1 MQFNDIYQGLISGKE
16 KLALVGL
23 GYVGMPIAVEFAK
36 HVPVIGFDINDKRV
50 NEYKNGIDATNEVG
64 AAIKNTTVDFT
75 ADPTRLKEARFI
87 IVAVPTPV
95 NEDNSPDL
103 RPVEG
108 ASKTVGQNLAPGS
121 IVVFESTVYPG
132 VTEDICIPIIEKE
145 SGLKCGVDWKIGYSP
160 ERINPGDKVHTLTT
174 IRKVVSGMD
183 EESAQE
189 IKKVY
194 DIVIKAGTYPVS
206 NIKTAEAVK
215 VVENSQRD
223 INIAFMNEI
232 AIICDKLKIDTD
244 EVLAGMNTKWNALGF
259 KPGLVGG
266 HCIGVD
272 PYYLTNAA
280 EKLGYH
286 SQIILNGRQVN
297 DSMGGFVADA
307 AIKEMIEAGMA
318 PKKAIV
324 VILGLTF
331 KENCPDTRNSKVVDI
346 IRRLEEYDIHP
357 MVADSWADPEVAK
370 HEYGVDLVPFAE
382 IPKADCIIVAVGHN
396 EFRSMSMMQF
406 KEMYKPELK
415 DEEKVLIDVKSLYR
429 MDELKA
435 SGMRYWRL

>member
-36 HVPVIGFDINDKRV
+36 HVKVIGFDINEKRV

-64 AAIKNTTVDFT
+64 PAIKNSKVDFT
-75 ADPTRLKEARFI
+75 ANPTRLKEARFI
-87 IVAVPTPV
+87 VVAVPTPV

-108 ASKTVGQNLAPGS
+108 ASKTVGQNLSAGT

-132 VTEDICIPIIEKE
+132 VTEDICVPIIEKE

-183 EESAQE
+183 AEASQE

-194 DIVIKAGTYPVS
+194 DIVIKAGTYTVS

-232 AIICDKLKIDTD
+232 AIICDKLGIDTD

-318 PKKAIV
+318 PKKATV

-346 IRRLEEYDIHP
+346 INRLKEYDIHP
-357 MVADSWADPEVAK
+357 VVADAWADPEVAK
-370 HEYGVDLVPFAE
+370 HEYGVDLVSFDE
-382 IPKADCIIVAVGHN
+382 LPKADCIIVAVGHN
-396 EFRSMSMMQF
+396 AFRSMSMMQL
-406 KEMYKPELK
+406 KEMFKSELA
-415 DEEKVLIDVKSLYR
+415 DEEKVIIDVKSLYR

-435 SGMRYWRL
+435 SGMRFWRL

>member
-1 MQFNDIYQGLISGKE
+1 MEFNNIYQGLISGKE

-36 HVPVIGFDINDKRV
+36 HIKVIGFDINEKRV
-50 NEYKNGIDATNEVG
+50 NEYANGIDATNEVG
-64 AAIKNTTVDFT
+64 EAIKDTTVEFT
-75 ADPTRLKEARFI
+75 ADPTRLKEAKFI
-87 IVAVPTPV
+87 VVAVPTPV
-95 NEDNSPDL
+95 NEDNTPDL

-108 ASKTVGQNLAPGS
+108 ASRTVGQNLSAGT

-132 VTEDICIPIIEKE
+132 VTEDICVPIIERE

-160 ERINPGDKVHTLTT
+160 ERINPGDRVHTLTS

-183 EESAQE
+183 EESARE

-194 DIVIKAGTYPVS
+194 DIVIKAGTFPVS

-272 PYYLTNAA
+272 PYYLTNVA

-297 DSMGGFVADA
+297 DSMGSFVADA

-318 PKKAIV
+318 PKKATV

-346 IRRLEEYDIHP
+346 INRLKEYEIEP
-357 MVADSWADPEVAK
+357 IVTDSWADADVAK
-370 HEYGVDLVPFAE
+370 HEYGVELVSWE
-382 IPKADCIIVAVGHN
+382 DIPKADCVIVAVGHN
-396 EFRSMSMMQF
+396 EYRSMSMMQIKELF
-406 KEMYKPELK
+406 KDELT

-435 SGMRYWRL
+435 SGMRFWRL

>member
-1 MQFNDIYQGLISGKE
+1 MDYNNLYTELISGRE

-36 HVPVIGFDINDKRV
+36 HINVIGFDINEKRV
-50 NEYKNGIDATNEVG
+50 EEYRNGIDSTNEVG
-64 AAIKNTTVDFT
+64 EAISNTTVDFT
-75 ADPTRLKEARFI
+75 SDPAKLKEAKFI

-95 NEDNSPDL
+95 KDDNSPDL
-103 RPVEG
+103 EPVKG
-108 ASKTVGQNLAPGS
+108 ASRTIGRNLSPGT

-132 VTEDICIPIIEKE
+132 VTEDICVPIIEKE
-145 SGLKCGVDWKIGYSP
+145 SGLKCGKDWKVGYSP
-160 ERINPGDKVHTLTT
+160 ERINPGDRVHTLTN
-174 IRKVVSGMD
+174 IKKVVSGMD
-183 EESAQE
+183 EESARA

-194 DIVIKAGTYPVS
+194 DIVIKAGTFPVS
-206 NIKTAEAVK
+206 TIKTAEAVK

-232 AIICDKLKIDTD
+232 AIICDKMGIDTD

-297 DSMGGFVADA
+297 DSMGAYVADA
-307 AIKEMIEAGMA
+307 AIKQMIEAGMA
-318 PKKAIV
+318 PKKATV

-346 IRRLEEYDIHP
+346 INRLKEYDIDP
-357 MVADSWADPEVAK
+357 IVTDNWADKAVAK
-370 HEYGVDLVPFAE
+370 HEYGVDLVPYDD
-382 IPKADCIIVAVGHN
+382 IPKADCVIVAVGHK
-396 EFRSMSMMQF
+396 EYRSMSTMQLKMLF
-406 KEMYKPELK
+406 KEELA

-429 MDELKA
+429 MDELEA
-435 SGMRYWRL
+435 SGMRFWRL

>member
-1 MQFNDIYQGLISGKE
+1 MDFNNIYSGLISGKE

-36 HVPVIGFDINDKRV
+36 HINVIGFDINEKRID
-50 NEYKNGIDATNEVG
+50 EYKNGIDSTNEVG
-64 AAIKNTTVDFT
+64 AAIKNTTVEFT
-75 ADPTRLKEARFI
+75 ADPSKLSEAKFI

-95 NEDNSPDL
+95 KEDNSPDL
-103 RPVEG
+103 HPVEG
-108 ASKTVGQNLAPGS
+108 ASKTVGQNIVPGT

-132 VTEDICIPIIEKE
+132 VTEDICVPIIEKE

-160 ERINPGDKVHTLTT
+160 ERINPGDRVHTLTN

-183 EESAQE
+183 EESLDE

-194 DIVIKAGTYPVS
+194 DIVIKAGTFPVS
-206 NIKTAEAVK
+206 TIKTAEAVK

-232 AIICDKLKIDTD
+232 AMICDKMGIDTI
-244 EVLAGMNTKWNALGF
+244 EVLDGMNTKWNALNF

-297 DSMGGFVADA
+297 DSVGAYVADA
-307 AIKEMIEAGMA
+307 AIKQMIEAGKA
-318 PKKAIV
+318 PKKSV
-324 VILGLTF
+324 VLILGLTF

-346 IRRLEEYDIHP
+346 VKRLQEFEIEP
-357 MVADSWADPEVAK
+357 VVTDSWADPEVAK
-370 HEYGVDLVPFAE
+370 KEYGIELTSYNE
-382 IPKADCIIVAVGHN
+382 IPKADCVIVAVGHN
-396 EFRSMSMMQF
+396 EYRSMSMMQ
-406 KEMYKPELK
+406 LK
-415 DEEKVLIDVKSLYR
+415 NLFIEDLSDDEKILIDVKSLYR

-435 SGMRYWRL
+435 SGMRFWRL